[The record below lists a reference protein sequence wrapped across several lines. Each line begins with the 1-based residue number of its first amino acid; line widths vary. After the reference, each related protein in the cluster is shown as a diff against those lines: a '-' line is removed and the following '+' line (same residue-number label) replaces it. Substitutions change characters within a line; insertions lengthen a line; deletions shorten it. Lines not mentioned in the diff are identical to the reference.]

1 MNAPL
6 QTLVTA
12 PGALR
17 YMAQA
22 FRPSSGWNTH
32 AGAPDMELVWQG
44 FHIDQ
49 ETVLSLQRSA
59 GSGQPLAADCI
70 ALLAPHVLGFRL
82 LMAMLTH
89 PRWPLP
95 IWRALQ
101 VRNRLQLHRPLE
113 IGEPFMLSVAA
124 AGWRVLE
131 KGLEIDLHSR
141 LLQGDQCAWESVI
154 TFYYR
159 GRFGAAASSGVAL
172 GAAPDSP
179 PIDDAASKPVQW
191 RTELGNRW
199 HFGAL
204 TGDYNGLHQ
213 WNWYARRFGFPAA
226 FAHPQRIAAQCL
238 ARLPAPDAGPLQLD
252 LWIKGPV
259 FYGREVAL
267 RQSLRPAPA
276 GRDFALTM
284 MGENRPALLGSL
296 RVPHAPQVVSPPTAP
311 VSLAPA
317 A

>member
-1 MNAPL
+1 MNASL
-6 QTLVTA
+6 QTFVAA

-17 YMAQA
+17 YMVQA

-32 AGAPDMELVWQG
+32 VGAPDMELVWQG
-44 FHIDQ
+44 FQIDQ
-49 ETVLSLQRSA
+49 ETQLSLQRSA
-59 GSGQPLAADCI
+59 GQPLAADCI

-82 LMAMLTH
+82 LMVMLTH

-95 IWRALQ
+95 IWHALQ
-101 VRNRLQLHRPLE
+101 VRNRLQLHRPLA
-113 IGEPFMLSVAA
+113 IGEPFTLSVAA

-131 KGLEIDLHSR
+131 KGLEIDLRSR
-141 LLQGDQCAWESVI
+141 LLQGDQCAWESVV

-179 PIDDAASKPVQW
+179 LIDDAASKPVQW

-199 HFGAL
+199 RFGAL

-213 WNWYARRFGFPAA
+213 WNWYARRLGFPAA
-226 FAHPQRIAAQCL
+226 FAHSQRIVLQCL

-296 RVPHAPQVVSPPTAP
+296 RTQALTPRS
-311 VSLAPA
+311 APA
-317 A
+317 